1 MLDRLAALL
10 VACPLVLCAA
20 CSPAETAEEPGRSAE
35 GPPAVAQETAAAAA
49 PDGEGEEAEEDEVE
63 LARPMAELHRFAT
76 KLGYAI
82 AAENQPLAGF
92 YLDEVDEVLEEIGEV
107 EESEGIP
114 IAHTKQVIVD
124 PLRPPLRQAVEAGQW
139 PEARAAY
146 EALIAGCNR
155 CHAATAHEFLV
166 VLPAHGE
173 PPYAQRFAAE

>member
-10 VACPLVLCAA
+10 LACPLVLCAA
-20 CSPAETAEEPGRSAE
+20 CSPADPSDMAGRVPE
-35 GPPAVAQETAAAAA
+35 RPA
-49 PDGEGEEAEEDEVE
+49 AEEDAADAPEVDEGEHEEEEVVE

-82 AAENQPLAGF
+82 AAGNQPLAGF
-92 YLDEVDEVLEEIGEV
+92 YLDEVDEVLEEVGEI

-114 IAHTKQVIVD
+114 IARTAQVIVD
-124 PLRPPLRQAVEAGQW
+124 PLRAPLRRAVEAGRW
-139 PEARAAY
+139 PEAQAAY

-166 VLPAHGE
+166 VLPAHGD
-173 PPYAQRFAAE
+173 PPYAQEFAAE